1 MITVLTGTQNMP
13 FGRLVE
19 SVIEF
24 CGETNFNQ
32 EVCIQAGLYKNQ
44 LSVPQNISI
53 FDFAAQEKINELIE
67 RSDILITHGGTG
79 SIIGSLGGSRKVI
92 VMPRLVEFCE
102 HNDNHQVEIA
112 ELFEKAGHVIYWRK
126 NEEFCDVYSK
136 LESFNPTPYLS
147 GFDDLR
153 KDLLQD
159 IEMYLNG

>member
-1 MITVLTGTQNMP
+1 MP
-13 FGRLVE
+13 FGRLVN

-24 CGETNFNQ
+24 CGEANIKQ
-32 EVCIQAGLYKNQ
+32 EICIQAGFYKNQ

-53 FDFAAQEKINELIE
+53 FDFATQERIIELIE

-92 VMPRLVEFCE
+92 VMPRLVEFGE

-112 ELFEKAGHVIYWRK
+112 ELFEKAGHIIYWRK
-126 NEEFCDVYSK
+126 SENFCDVYSR
-136 LESFNPTPYLS
+136 LESFYPTPYLS

-153 KDLLQD
+153 LDLLQD